1 MKNIAKNYDKYE
13 NKFDKYQKIVKH
25 NTKKWK

>member
-1 MKNIAKNYDKYE
+1 MKNIAREYDNYSDNYE
-13 NKFDKYQKIVKH
+13 KYQKIVKH